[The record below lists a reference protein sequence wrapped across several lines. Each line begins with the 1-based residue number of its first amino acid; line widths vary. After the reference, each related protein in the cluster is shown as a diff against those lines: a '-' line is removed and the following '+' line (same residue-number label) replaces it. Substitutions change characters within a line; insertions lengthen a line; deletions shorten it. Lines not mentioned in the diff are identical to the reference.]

1 MAREEAERAALTRRE
16 LEVVALVAEGLTNR
30 AIATR
35 MFISERTVDGHLEHI
50 REKLGVSSRAQ
61 VATWYVA
68 RPPPRMEMVAT
79 PSPTRPRRQVSTLLL
94 AVAALTVLALVAVI
108 ALPRLLAPAS
118 PSGPL
123 ITTFAG
129 TSSEAQLKR
138 PQSVTVGS
146 DGSVYV
152 ADSDNYAI
160 KRVDSKLLTISIF
173 AGGHTDAFV
182 DGSDAQSASIGNPT
196 SVAVE
201 PGGKT
206 VFFANGSMVGRIDPD
221 KTVHMVARRPMLE
234 PVGLAF
240 APDGALYIVDL
251 AGNRIWLRTPQGGL
265 SLFAGSGQYG
275 SGGDGGPALDAALE
289 RPRAVAVDAAGNLLI
304 ADTGNNR
311 IRRVDHVS
319 NVITTIAGSSDVY
332 GLAGDGGP
340 ADRAKLS
347 LPWGVASGPDGSVY
361 IADTGNDRVR
371 RVAPSGAITTV
382 VGGQS
387 KLNGP
392 AGLAISGSGDLYIV
406 DMGDSRLYFVRGLAA
421 R

>member
-1 MAREEAERAALTRRE
+1 MARKEAARAALSRRE
-16 LEVVALVAEGLTNR
+16 LEVAALVAEGLTNR

-50 REKLGVSSRAQ
+50 REKLGVNSRAQ

-68 RPPPRMEMVAT
+68 QPPRGMEMVSA
-79 PSPTRPRRQVSTLLL
+79 PSPARPRRQVSTLLL
-94 AVAALTVLALVAVI
+94 AVAALTVLALVAVV

-129 TSSEAQLKR
+129 STSEAQLKG
-138 PQSVTVGS
+138 PQAVTIAS

-160 KRVDSKLLTISIF
+160 KRIDSKLRTISVF

-182 DGSDAQSASIGNPT
+182 DGSDAGSVSIGNPT
-196 SVAVE
+196 GVAVA
-201 PGGKT
+201 PDGRT
-206 VFFANGSMVGRIDPD
+206 VVFANGFMVGRIDPD
-221 KTVHMVARRPMLE
+221 RTVHFLDRGAMVE

-240 APDGALYIVDL
+240 VPDGGLYIVDL
-251 AGNRIWLRTPQGGL
+251 AGNSIWLRTRDGHLGR
-265 SLFAGSGQYG
+265 FAGSGQYG
-275 SGGDGGPALDAALE
+275 FGGDGGSALDAELG

-304 ADTGNNR
+304 ADSGNNR

-319 NVITTIAGSSDVY
+319 NVITTVAGSSDVY
-332 GLAGDGGP
+332 GFAGDGRL
-340 ADRAKLS
+340 ADQSRLS
-347 LPWGVASGPDGSVY
+347 LPRGVAVGPDGDIY

-371 RVAPSGAITTV
+371 RVTPGGTITTV
-382 VGGQS
+382 VGGQGT
-387 KLNGP
+387 LNGP
-392 AGLAISGSGDLYIV
+392 AGLAISGSGDLYIAGL
-406 DMGDSRLYFVRGLAA
+406 GDSRLYVVRGLAA